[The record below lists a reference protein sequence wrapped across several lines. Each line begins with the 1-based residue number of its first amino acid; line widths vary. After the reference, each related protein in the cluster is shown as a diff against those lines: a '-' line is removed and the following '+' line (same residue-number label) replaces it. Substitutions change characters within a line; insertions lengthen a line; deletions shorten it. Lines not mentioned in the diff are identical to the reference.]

1 MLYVRKYGTMQRM
14 VLDSAEHGY
23 EAVLCSPSTGL
34 NNWQHQILGFDGE
47 EEWSNP
53 FKNQLDLSYTTLH

>member
-1 MLYVRKYGTMQRM
+1 MQRM